1 MDAIASLLTL
11 LKLQRGD
18 TGVIAR
24 IDGHG
29 PVKQRLAEM
38 GFTKGATVGLAHTAP
53 FGNPRTY
60 LVRGYRISLR
70 NEDAD
75 KVILESYAGVP
86 GSGRDA

>member
-1 MDAIASLLTL
+1 MDAITSLLTL
-11 LKLQRGD
+11 RTLQRGD
-18 TGVIAR
+18 TGVIER

-29 PVKQRLAEM
+29 PIKQRLAEM
-38 GFTKGATVGLAHTAP
+38 GFTKGATVSLAHTAP

-75 KVILESYAGVP
+75 KVILGSYAGAP
-86 GSGRDA
+86 GSGRNA

>member
-1 MDAIASLLTL
+1 MDAVTDLLTL
-11 LKLQRGD
+11 RNLKRGE

-29 PVKQRLAEM
+29 PVKQRLAEL
-38 GFTKGATVGLAHTAP
+38 GFTRGATVSLAHTAP

-75 KVILESYAGVP
+75 KVILASSAGAP